1 MKAHELLN
9 APQAWCQDSPAKDAR
24 GHKRYASDP
33 RAVSWCA
40 LAAIHK
46 AYAASQREQAMERV
60 LRALDVS
67 ERGLARMSATD
78 KACCI
83 MEWNDDRQSSF
94 PEVRAILRQA
104 PV

>member
-9 APQAWCQDSPAKDAR
+9 SPQAWCQHSSAKDAR

-46 AYAASQREQAMERV
+46 AYAAPQREQAMERV
-60 LRALDVS
+60 LRALSVS
-67 ERGLARMSATD
+67 EGGWRG
-78 KACCI
+78 
-83 MEWNDDRQSSF
+83 
-94 PEVRAILRQA
+94 
-104 PV
+104 